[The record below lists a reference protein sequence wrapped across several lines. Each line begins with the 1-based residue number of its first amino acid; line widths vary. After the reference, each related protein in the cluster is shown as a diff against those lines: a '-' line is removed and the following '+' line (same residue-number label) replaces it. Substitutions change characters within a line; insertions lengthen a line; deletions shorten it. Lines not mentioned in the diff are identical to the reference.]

1 MHRVCTKYWILFVFT
16 SPLVWLQS
24 TVIGVSVCLSV
35 CSRISKTTCPDLIFL
50 YVASVLPDNSPI
62 CYVLPVL
69 LMTSCLHIIAGHTR
83 RDWNKAYAKSHLPGG
98 GRAAPGVKSGVH
110 DYLDRPH
117 RHAWHK
123 MRHVATD
130 VAWSLCLCLSVCWS
144 RLWAM

>member
-69 LMTSCLHIIAGHTR
+69 LMTSCLHIIAGPDIRDETEIR
-83 RDWNKAYAKSHLPGG
+83 RMLKVTYQG

-123 MRHVATD
+123 MRHAVTD

-144 RLWAM
+144 RI